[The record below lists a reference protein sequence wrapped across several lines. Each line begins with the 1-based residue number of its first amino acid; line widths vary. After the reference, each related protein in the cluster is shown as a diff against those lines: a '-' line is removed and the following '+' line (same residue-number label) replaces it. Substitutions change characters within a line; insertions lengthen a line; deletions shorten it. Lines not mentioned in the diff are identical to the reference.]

1 VRVNKLSSPFPQS
14 PPARGG
20 ELIAAR
26 RRAMSLRKRILPRG
40 WYPFDEKDCRREIE
54 SYLEGWSP
62 PSSISGRGTGGI
74 VPHAGWYF
82 SGRLAARVFYSL
94 KSKKKI
100 DVVVLYGGHL
110 GTDDLPRIVLEEACE
125 TPLGDI
131 EIHAGFVKNLMKSID
146 MRKES
151 STSGDN
157 TIEIQLAMVKYFF
170 PEAKLLA
177 IRSPLSLKAD
187 ALGKEVAEIARNE
200 GLSIL
205 AIGSTD
211 LTHYGP
217 NYGFLTKG
225 VGPSAVEWV
234 KKENDK
240 GFIDRA
246 LKMDTAGLLKHAQ
259 ENDSACSAG
268 AAASAIATCKALG
281 AEKGILLDYYT
292 SYDIMPDDSFV
303 GYAGIVY

>member
-1 VRVNKLSSPFPQS
+1 
-14 PPARGG
+14 
-20 ELIAAR
+20 
-26 RRAMSLRKRILPRG
+26 MSLRKRALPRG
-40 WYPFDEKDCRREIE
+40 WYPADQRECQREIE

-62 PSSISGRGTGGI
+62 PPSVSGRGIGGI

-82 SGRLAARVFYSL
+82 SGKLAARVFYSL
-94 KSKKKI
+94 KSKGKVEVI
-100 DVVVLYGGHL
+100 VLYGGHL
-110 GTDDLPRIVLEEACE
+110 GPNDFPQIVMEEEWE
-125 TPLGDI
+125 TPFGKI
-131 EIHAGFVKNLMKSID
+131 EIQTELAKSLMKRID
-146 MRKES
+146 ARKES
-151 STSGDN
+151 PWSGDN
-157 TIEIQLAMVKYFF
+157 TIEVQLAMAKYFF

-177 IRSPLSLKAD
+177 IRSPVSLRAD

-200 GLSIL
+200 GISIL
-205 AIGSTD
+205 AVGSTD

-217 NYGFLTKG
+217 NYGFLAKG
-225 VGPSAVEWV
+225 IGPSAVEWV

-246 LKMDTAGLLKHAQ
+246 LKMDTAGLLKHAE

-268 AAASAIATCKALG
+268 AAAAAIATCKALG

>member
-1 VRVNKLSSPFPQS
+1 
-14 PPARGG
+14 
-20 ELIAAR
+20 
-26 RRAMSLRKRILPRG
+26 MSLRKRALPRG
-40 WYPFDEKDCRREIE
+40 WYPADQRECQREIE

-62 PSSISGRGTGGI
+62 PPSVSGRGIGGI

-82 SGRLAARVFYSL
+82 SGKLAARVFYSL
-94 KSKKKI
+94 KSKGKVEVI
-100 DVVVLYGGHL
+100 VLYGGHL
-110 GTDDLPRIVLEEACE
+110 GPNDFPQIVMEEEWE
-125 TPLGDI
+125 TPFGKI
-131 EIHAGFVKNLMKSID
+131 EIQTELAKSLMKRID
-146 MRKES
+146 ARKES
-151 STSGDN
+151 PWSGDN
-157 TIEIQLAMVKYFF
+157 TIEVQLAMAKYFF

-177 IRSPLSLKAD
+177 IRSPVSLRAD
-187 ALGKEVAEIARNE
+187 ALGEEVAEIARNA
-200 GLSIL
+200 GIS
-205 AIGSTD
+205 AVAVGSTD

-217 NYGFLTKG
+217 NYGFLAKG
-225 VGPSAVEWV
+225 IGPSAVEWV

-246 LKMDTAGLLKHAQ
+246 LKMDTAGLLKHAE

-268 AAASAIATCKALG
+268 AAAAAIATCKALG